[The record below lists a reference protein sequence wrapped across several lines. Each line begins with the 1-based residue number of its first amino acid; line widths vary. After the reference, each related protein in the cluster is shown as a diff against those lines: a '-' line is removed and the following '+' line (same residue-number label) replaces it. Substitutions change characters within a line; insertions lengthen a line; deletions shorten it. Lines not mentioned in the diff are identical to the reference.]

1 MFVDR
6 RAKRFRMNRVD
17 VAMDQPA
24 AIEFTQ
30 DRKDA
35 ARRMDVFDVIFLDG
49 RRDLADVRHFAR
61 EPIHV
66 LHREIDASLMGD
78 AQNMQ
83 DGIRRSAHGD
93 VEGHGI
99 LEGFEGGDASRQDAV
114 VTIDVVA
121 VGQFHDSLSRA
132 FEEFPALGVR
142 RQDRA
147 VAR

>member
-1 MFVDR
+1 
-6 RAKRFRMNRVD
+6 
-17 VAMDQPA
+17 
-24 AIEFTQ
+24 
-30 DRKDA
+30 
-35 ARRMDVFDVIFLDG
+35 MDVFDVILLG
-49 RRDLADVRHFAR
+49 CRRDLADVRHFAR

-66 LHREIDASLMGD
+66 LHGEVDASLMGD

-114 VTIDVVA
+114 VPVDVVA
-121 VGQFHDSLSRA
+121 VGEFHDSLSRA
-132 FEEFPALGVR
+132 FEEFPALGVG
-142 RQDRA
+142 RQDRP